1 MHSVGLLTLNS
12 AYVKSNGEW
21 IARCILMGFFIAP
34 IEALPEIS
42 VTDIV
47 RGNHICKNLILWSF
61 THID

>member
-1 MHSVGLLTLNS
+1 MRQSSFVVILTVSS

-21 IARCILMGFFIAP
+21 IARCIVMGFMIAP

-47 RGNHICKNLILWSF
+47 CVSSMSSNTYCGR
-61 THID
+61 